1 MKRTRRSTARTEAV
15 VGDTDLARRFYA
27 GRYAEIVALHDA
39 GDEPARADVAFVIGA
54 LTFVDRV
61 DEARARFDAWRAR
74 TAAPDP
80 RTLAAGRFF
89 LGLALARAGY
99 FDRAAPLLVAAGFR
113 DRHHAD
119 PWVRALVFQG
129 LACQCYFTG
138 RFAGAARHALRALT
152 AAHEA
157 TFLYT
162 AMLGTDLR
170 GHALVQLGQLQRGI
184 ALLEQANRQARR
196 LGLTNNAF
204 AVDTSIA
211 TYTARFVPEPVAL
224 DRVEALL
231 RRRAHD
237 SYSRRALLTEAAV
250 QRALRGRQRDAMAA
264 LEAADRDALRGD
276 TRRGRVVSLLARLW
290 VTRWRAGP
298 AACAALVAQAR
309 TLVEPRDIG
318 FVGELLGFEVLV
330 ARARGDDAAASAA
343 LTRLRALARA
353 THHVAAKAALA
364 QHDEAPPSSSFDE
377 DTLSPLLRAVAR
389 RDATALSRLLALG
402 LVGAVPELL
411 GLTPGRR
418 IILIPAE
425 DLLLLEDHGDVT
437 VRHHPPRWCPTLLRL
452 LAGGGASKE
461 RIVAGLWGL
470 RSYHPELHDPPVR
483 TAIHRLRAF
492 LAPHGAWI
500 EVGADGYRT
509 AVPVH
514 LVSAAA
520 PPPIDSAPL
529 WDEGELPSLASP
541 FAAPVPRP
549 AAVADP
555 TARVLAQVIE
565 LERATVPAL
574 ARALDLSA
582 STVQRALRGLVAA
595 RQVERCGFAR
605 ATHYRART

>member
-1 MKRTRRSTARTEAV
+1 
-15 VGDTDLARRFYA
+15 
-27 GRYAEIVALHDA
+27 
-39 GDEPARADVAFVIGA
+39 
-54 LTFVDRV
+54 
-61 DEARARFDAWRAR
+61 
-74 TAAPDP
+74 
-80 RTLAAGRFF
+80 
-89 LGLALARAGY
+89 
-99 FDRAAPLLVAAGFR
+99 
-113 DRHHAD
+113 
-119 PWVRALVFQG
+119 
-129 LACQCYFTG
+129 
-138 RFAGAARHALRALT
+138 
-152 AAHEA
+152 
-157 TFLYT
+157 
-162 AMLGTDLR
+162 
-170 GHALVQLGQLQRGI
+170 
-184 ALLEQANRQARR
+184 
-196 LGLTNNAF
+196 
-204 AVDTSIA
+204 
-211 TYTARFVPEPVAL
+211 
-224 DRVEALL
+224 
-231 RRRAHD
+231 
-237 SYSRRALLTEAAV
+237 
-250 QRALRGRQRDAMAA
+250 
-264 LEAADRDALRGD
+264 
-276 TRRGRVVSLLARLW
+276 
-290 VTRWRAGP
+290 
-298 AACAALVAQAR
+298 
-309 TLVEPRDIG
+309 
-318 FVGELLGFEVLV
+318 
-330 ARARGDDAAASAA
+330 
-343 LTRLRALARA
+343 
-353 THHVAAKAALA
+353 
-364 QHDEAPPSSSFDE
+364 
-377 DTLSPLLRAVAR
+377 VAR

-549 AAVADP
+549 AAIADP

-574 ARALDLSA
+574 ARAPRPVGEHGAARAARAGGGAADRAPRLRPRDPLPRPDLSC
-582 STVQRALRGLVAA
+582 RGLVAQPPPSA
-595 RQVERCGFAR
+595 SCTTA
-605 ATHYRART
+605 